1 MIYKIS
7 SPLFRRF
14 LSAER
19 CAQSLA
25 SSSSSDHGT
34 GATPAPLPGPSSAVP
49 SSSSLGPSGS
59 DGRLRGVSASTPALY
74 LPREPENDPFG
85 TPRPPATLGMPT
97 PESTPEPTG
106 DSWRCGIP
114 EPIPVGNVPRCYVVG
129 WQSLGV
135 PRTVFNIFMARNL
148 EDPRFGF
155 FHCGKPTCGAC
166 RPNPTFFHV
175 RAVDVREDYN
185 RIPTPHFGG
194 TPGVPSANLNPLE
207 PVIPNFYLSSPE
219 PGDPMWD
226 AAVLG
231 ERVVDEH
238 TCWFLPP
245 YGEPLTSSFA
255 LTHPVSPSTI
265 RRWLS
270 NSSTPSEPTPTST
283 PPSSTPGPLLRATPR
298 RAAYL
303 RVAASTRISVNTT
316 IVPNFGSGPNRV
328 WPTTLSRIPGL
339 MLVSPNMFCKLFG
352 TEAEFTQRDRWSR
365 GLPPLMVYA
374 RHLVERIDPD
384 TDPLRLLLRTDQ
396 ILRRAGWSTAS
407 VLLS

>member
-34 GATPAPLPGPSSAVP
+34 GATLAPLPGPSSAVP

-59 DGRLRGVSASTPALY
+59 DGRLRWVSASTPALY

-85 TPRPPATLGMPT
+85 TLRPPATLGMPT

-129 WQSLGV
+129 WQSLGG

-238 TCWFLPP
+238 TCLHLPP
-245 YGEPLTSSFA
+245 DGEPLSSSFA

-270 NSSTPSEPTPTST
+270 NSSTPSDPTPTST
-283 PPSSTPGPLLRATPR
+283 PSSSTPGPLLRATPR

-303 RVAASTRISVNTT
+303 RAAASTRISVNTT
-316 IVPNFGSGPNRV
+316 IIPNFGSGPDRV

-352 TEAEFTQRDRWSR
+352 AEAESTQRGRWSR
-365 GLPPLMVYA
+365 GLRPLMVYA
-374 RHLVERIDPD
+374 RHLVELIDPD
-384 TDPLRLLLRTDQ
+384 TDPLRLLRRSDQ